1 MATSISTALLLTI
14 PLAPLAGALLAGLA
28 GKQVGTRGAHTAT
41 ILGVLIAFI
50 GSCFVL
56 QQVLEGARY
65 NGTIYQWAVV
75 DKLVMEVGFLVDGL
89 TAMMMVVVT
98 FVSLMVHIYTIG
110 YMEGDPG
117 YQRFFSYISLF
128 TFSMLMLVMSNNFLQ
143 LFFGWEAVGLVSYL
157 LIGFWFKKPT
167 AIFANMKAFL
177 VNRVGDFGFILGIGL
192 VVAYAGTLNYGEAF
206 AAFTTT
212 PELAKLAFPLP
223 LFGGEW
229 LLITVTCICLFIGAM
244 GKSAQFPLHVWLP
257 DSMEGPTPISALIHA
272 ATMVTAGI
280 FMVARMSPLF
290 ELSDTALNFVLV
302 IGSIT
307 ALFMGFLGI
316 IQNDIKRVV
325 AYSTLSQLGYMT
337 VALGASAYSVAVFHL
352 MTHAFFKALLFL
364 GAGSVIIGMHHDQ
377 DIRNMGGLR
386 KYMPIT
392 WITSLLG
399 SLALIGTPLFAG
411 FYSKDSIIE
420 AVHATHLPGT
430 GFAIFSVTAGVF
442 VTAFYS
448 FRMYFLVFHGK
459 ERFHNKPFPPEDD
472 HAHDDAH
479 DAHAAH
485 DDHGHA
491 HAEHHAHTP
500 HESPWVVTL
509 PLVLL
514 AIPSVV
520 IGYLT
525 IGPMLFGDFFKGA
538 IFVNA
543 EHHPAMEEL
552 AKEFHGAAAMALH
565 ALTSLPFILAAA
577 GVATAWLFYLQ
588 APAIP
593 AALDRALK
601 PLRTVLENKYYLDW
615 FNEHV
620 LAAGARLLGTGLWKG
635 GDQAVID
642 GAVNGSAS
650 MVGRLS
656 GVVRGWQ
663 SGHLYQYALVMALG
677 IFGLLTWQLWPYFS
691 GLMR

>member
-1 MATSISTALLLTI
+1 MSQTLSASTLLAV
-14 PLAPLAGALLAGLA
+14 PLAPLAGAVLAGIF
-28 GKQVGTRGAHTAT
+28 GTRFGGNWIGRRLAHTLT
-41 ILGVLIAFI
+41 ILGVFIAF
-50 GSCFVL
+50 VL
-56 QQVLEGARY
+56 SAMTLKSVALDGARF
-65 NGTIYQWAVV
+65 NATIYEWMVV
-75 DKLVMEVGFLVDGL
+75 GGLKMEVGFLVDGL
-89 TAMMMVVVT
+89 TAMMMCVVT

-110 YMEGDPG
+110 YMEEDAG
-117 YQRFFSYISLF
+117 YNRFFAYISLF

-157 LIGFWFKKPT
+157 LIGFWFNRPS

-192 VVAYAGTLNYGEAF
+192 IAAYAGTLNYAETF
-206 AAFTTT
+206 AKAS
-212 PELAKLAFPLP
+212 ELAGLKFP
-223 LFGGEW
+223 GMDW
-229 LLITVTCICLFIGAM
+229 MLITVICICLFIGAM

-280 FMVARMSPLF
+280 FMVARMSPLY
-290 ELSDTALNFVLV
+290 ELSDTALSFILV
-302 IGSIT
+302 IGAIT

-364 GAGSVIIGMHHDQ
+364 AAGSVIIGMHHNQ
-377 DIRNMGGLR
+377 DIRWMGGVR

-420 AVHATHLPGT
+420 AVHFSKLPGA
-430 GFAIFSVTAGVF
+430 GFAHFAVLAGVF

-459 ERFHNKPFPPEDD
+459 ERFDQNP
-472 HAHDDAH
+472 DAH
-479 DAHAAH
+479 HH
-485 DDHGHA
+485 DDHGHG
-491 HAEHHAHTP
+491 HDDHHEP
-500 HESPWVVTL
+500 HESPWVVTA

-520 IGYLT
+520 IGFLA
-525 IGPMLFGDFFKGA
+525 ISPMLYGEFFKDA
-538 IFVNA
+538 IFVNL
-543 EHHPAMEEL
+543 ERHPAMEEL
-552 AKEFHGAAAMALH
+552 AKEFHGPLQMAIHGLTTAPFWL
-565 ALTSLPFILAAA
+565 ALA
-577 GVATAWLFYLQ
+577 GVVLAWYMYMKN
-588 APAIP
+588 PALP
-593 AALDRALK
+593 AAIKRRAQPIYTL
-601 PLRTVLENKYYLDW
+601 LENKYYMDW
-615 FNEHV
+615 INENI
-620 LAAGARLLGTGLWKG
+620 LARGARALGTGLWKG

-642 GAVNGSAS
+642 GTIVNGSWKV
-650 MVGRLS
+650 VG
-656 GVVRGWQ
+656 W
-663 SGHLYQYALVMALG
+663 
-677 IFGLLTWQLWPYFS
+677 FS
-691 GLMR
+691 GLIRWVQSGYIYHYAFAMILGVFVLMTWFVWLSR

>member
-1 MATSISTALLLTI
+1 MSTTLNASTLLAV
-14 PLAPLAGALLAGLA
+14 PLAPLVGAALAGIL
-28 GKQVGTRGAHTAT
+28 GTKMGGNWIGRRLSHSFT
-41 ILGVLIAFI
+41 ILGVLVAFI
-50 GSCFVL
+50 LSAMTLKSVAMD
-56 QQVLEGARY
+56 GARF
-65 NGTIYQWAVV
+65 NETIYEWMVV
-75 DKLVMEVGFLVDGL
+75 GGLKMEVGFMVDGL
-89 TAMMMVVVT
+89 TAMMMCVVT

-110 YMEGDPG
+110 YMEEDEG
-117 YQRFFSYISLF
+117 YNRFFAYISLF
-128 TFSMLMLVMSNNFLQ
+128 TFSMLMLVMSNNLLQ

-157 LIGFWFKKPT
+157 LIGFWFNKPT

-192 VVAYAGTLNYGEAF
+192 IVAYAGTLNYTEAF
-206 AAFTTT
+206 AKA
-212 PELAKLAFPLP
+212 PELAKIGFANP
-223 LFGGEW
+223 FGGEEW
-229 LLITVTCICLFIGAM
+229 MLITVICICLFIGAM

-290 ELSDTALNFVLV
+290 ELSDTALSFVLV
-302 IGSIT
+302 IGAIT

-364 GAGSVIIGMHHDQ
+364 AAGSVIMGMHHNQ
-377 DIRNMGGLR
+377 DIRWMGGVR

-420 AVHATHLPGT
+420 AVHASNLPGS
-430 GFAIFSVTAGVF
+430 GFANFAVLAGVF

-459 ERFHNKPFPPEDD
+459 ERYDQNP
-472 HAHDDAH
+472 DAH
-479 DAHAAH
+479 H
-485 DDHGHA
+485 DDHGHG
-491 HAEHHAHTP
+491 HDDHHEP
-500 HESPWVVTL
+500 HESPWVVTV

-525 IGPMLFGDFFKGA
+525 LMPMLFGDFLKDA
-538 IFVNA
+538 ITVNTA
-543 EHHPAMEEL
+543 AHPAMAEL
-552 AKEFHGAAAMALH
+552 AEMIHGPLAMAAH
-565 ALTSLPFILAAA
+565 AFSTAPFWLALA
-577 GVATAWLFYLQ
+577 GVVTAWYMYMIN
-588 APAIP
+588 PALP
-593 AALDRALK
+593 AAIKRMAQPIYTL
-601 PLRTVLENKYYLDW
+601 LENKYYMDW
-615 FNEHV
+615 INENI
-620 LAAGARLLGTGLWKG
+620 LARGARMLGTGLWKG

-642 GAVNGSAS
+642 GTLVNGSWKV
-650 MVGRLS
+650 VGWVA
-656 GVVRGWQ
+656 GIVRWFQ
-663 SGHLYQYALVMALG
+663 SGYLYHYALAMILG
-677 IFGLLTWQLWPYFS
+677 IVVLMSYFVTWPMLDQWL
-691 GLMR
+691 GR

>member
-1 MATSISTALLLTI
+1 MSQTLSVSTLLAV
-14 PLAPLAGALLAGLA
+14 PLAPLIGSLLAG
-28 GKQVGTRGAHTAT
+28 VFGTKFGGNRIGRRLSHSLT
-41 ILGVLIAFI
+41 ILGVLIAF
-50 GSCFVL
+50 VL
-56 QQVLEGARY
+56 SALTLKSVALDGARFSETLY
-65 NGTIYQWAVV
+65 TWMVV
-75 DKLVMEVGFLVDGL
+75 GGLKMEIGFLVDGL
-89 TAMMMVVVT
+89 TAMMMCVVT

-110 YMEGDPG
+110 YMEEDEG
-117 YQRFFSYISLF
+117 YNRFFAYISLF
-128 TFSMLMLVMSNNFLQ
+128 TFSMLMLVMSNNMLQ

-157 LIGFWFKKPT
+157 LIGFWFNKPT

-192 VVAYAGTLNYGEAF
+192 IVAYAGTLNYAEAF
-206 AAFTTT
+206 AKAD
-212 PELAKLAFPLP
+212 ELAKLTFPGTDWMLV
-223 LFGGEW
+223 
-229 LLITVTCICLFIGAM
+229 TVICICLFIGAM

-290 ELSDTALNFVLV
+290 ELSDTALNLIMT
-302 IGSIT
+302 IGAIT

-364 GAGSVIIGMHHDQ
+364 GAGSVIMGVHHNQ
-377 DIRNMGGLR
+377 DIRWMGGLR

-420 AVHATHLPGT
+420 AVLESHLPAA
-430 GFAIFSVTAGVF
+430 GFASFAVLAGVF

-459 ERFHNKPFPPEDD
+459 ERFEQNPDAHHDD
-472 HAHDDAH
+472 HH
-479 DAHAAH
+479 DAHGH
-485 DDHGHA
+485 DDHHGH
-491 HAEHHAHTP
+491 HVP
-500 HESPWVVTL
+500 HESPWVVTV

-520 IGYLT
+520 IGFLA
-525 IGPMLFGDFFKGA
+525 IEPMLFGEFFKDA
-538 IFVNA
+538 IFTNA
-543 EHHPAMEEL
+543 EKHPVMEEL
-552 AKEFHGAAAMALH
+552 GHAFHGPLQMAIH
-565 ALTSLPFILAAA
+565 AFSTMPFWLALS
-577 GVATAWLFYLQ
+577 GVALSYYMYMVNPALPTAIKRNVMPIFNL
-588 APAIP
+588 
-593 AALDRALK
+593 
-601 PLRTVLENKYYLDW
+601 LENKYYLDW
-615 FNEHV
+615 INENI
-620 LAAGARLLGTGLWKG
+620 LARGARSMGTGLWKG
-635 GDQAVID
+635 GDQWLID
-642 GAVNGSAS
+642 GGIVNGSWKL
-650 MVGRLS
+650 VGSISETIRKLQT
-656 GVVRGWQ
+656 GY
-663 SGHLYQYALVMALG
+663 LYHYALVMILG
-677 IFGLLTWQLWPYFS
+677 IFVLMTYFVWLS
-691 GLMR
+691 